1 MNNTNKDQVK
11 VGLIEVINTQIETNN
26 PPISKTTFER
36 LCNSGYEEEE
46 SKKLMVNV
54 LVHEMF
60 MINKHNEIFDHA
72 RFTAMM
78 NALPRVP

>member
-1 MNNTNKDQVK
+1 MDKTNKDQVK
-11 VGLIEVINTQIETNN
+11 VGLLEAINTQIEANN
-26 PPISKTTFER
+26 PPISRTTFER
-36 LCNSGYEEEE
+36 LCNSGYGEEE

-60 MINKHNEIFDHA
+60 MVNKHNETFDHA

>member
-1 MNNTNKDQVK
+1 MDNTNKDQINIK
-11 VGLIEVINTQIETNN
+11 LIAVINTQIETND
-26 PPISKTTFER
+26 PPISRTTFER
-36 LCNSGYEEEE
+36 LCNSGFGEEE

-60 MINKHNEIFDHA
+60 MINKHDEIFDQD

>member
-1 MNNTNKDQVK
+1 MDNTNKDQVK
-11 VGLIEVINTQIETNN
+11 VGLLEVINTQIETND
-26 PPISKTTFER
+26 PSISRTTFER
-36 LCNSGYEEEE
+36 LCNIGYGEEE

-60 MINKHNEIFDHA
+60 MINKHDEVFDHA

-78 NALPRVP
+78 NDLPRVP